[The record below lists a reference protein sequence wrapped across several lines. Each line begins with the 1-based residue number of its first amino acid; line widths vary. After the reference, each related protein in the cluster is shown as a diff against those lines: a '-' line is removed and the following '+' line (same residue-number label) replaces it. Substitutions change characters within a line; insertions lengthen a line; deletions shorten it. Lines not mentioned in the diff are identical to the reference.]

1 MVRNRRQL
9 AIASLASLTSLFL
22 AACQRPDAHAPDIL
36 LFDGKGASSG
46 DVRALERILK
56 QHGLAYARANSGQL
70 DAMSEAELRGY
81 RLLIIPGGNFERIG
95 NGLTPGATQK
105 VRASVRGGLNYLGV
119 CAGGFFAGASPY
131 NGLDLVEGVR
141 FNFYALEDQGVRK
154 AVVPIAVAGA
164 PAADHYWEDGPQF
177 SGWGEVIAKY
187 PDGSPAAVQGHVGEG
202 WIVLAGFHP
211 EAPASWRGAM
221 TFTTPLAADQA
232 YAAALIEAA
241 LNRTRL
247 AHY

>member
-1 MVRNRRQL
+1 MARNRRQL
-9 AIASLASLTSLFL
+9 AIAILGSLLL
-22 AACQRPDAHAPDIL
+22 AACQRPDAHVPDIL
-36 LFDGKGASSG
+36 LFDGAGTSPG
-46 DVRALERILK
+46 DVRALQHILK
-56 QHGLAYARANSGQL
+56 QRGLGFARADSRQL
-70 DAMSEAELRGY
+70 EAMSEAQLRNY
-81 RLLIIPGGNFERIG
+81 RLLIIPGGNFVMIG

-105 VRASVRGGLNYLGV
+105 VRAAVKGGLNYLGV

-131 NGLDLVEGVR
+131 NGLDLLEGVR
-141 FNFYALEDQGVRK
+141 FNFYALENQHVRK
-154 AVVPIAVAGA
+154 AAVPIAIAGA

-187 PDGSPAAVQGHVGEG
+187 PDGSPAAVQGGVGEG

-221 TFTTPLAADQA
+221 RFTTPVAADQA
-232 YAAALIEAA
+232 YAAELVEAA